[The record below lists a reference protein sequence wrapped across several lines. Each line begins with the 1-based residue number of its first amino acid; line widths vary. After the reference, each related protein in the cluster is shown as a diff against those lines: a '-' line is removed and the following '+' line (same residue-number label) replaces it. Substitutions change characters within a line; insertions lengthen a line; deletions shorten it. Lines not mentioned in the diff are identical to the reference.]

1 MAASLLYEFLVI
13 FAIALIGFLLPQ
25 VALSGFGMQSS
36 GRLLWLHIFVL
47 LGIYFIWCWTQ
58 GGQTLPMKTW
68 KIQVL
73 NPDGSP
79 LRPLQALLRYC
90 AAWLS
95 CLLLGL
101 GFALAFFDARRR
113 SLHDR
118 IAGTQIY
125 IEPAD
130 SKHA

>member
-1 MAASLLYEFLVI
+1 MAACLLYEFLVI

-25 VALSGFGMQSS
+25 IALSGFGMQSS

-73 NPDGSP
+73 NTDGSP

-101 GFALAFFDARRR
+101 GFAAAFFDAQRR

-118 IAGTQIY
+118 IADTQLY
-125 IEPAD
+125 VESGSNEKP
-130 SKHA
+130 